1 MKSLNRVTFM
11 GHLVADPEIKS
22 TKSGKSVSTF
32 ALATNNEWFDSD
44 GVLQKSVDYHRIVA
58 WESLADLCKKFLRK
72 GSPVYLEGRLTNR
85 AYEGKDK
92 LRHYITEVVLN
103 QLQILQWEASKKA
116 VQAQELAVA

>member
-116 VQAQELAVA
+116 VQTKELAMA

>member
-116 VQAQELAVA
+116 VQAKELAMA

>member
-116 VQAQELAVA
+116 VQAKELAAV